1 MDRLIIEAA
10 INEQSLK
17 ADNPHVPY
25 GPEEVAR
32 EALAAASAG
41 AAIVHFHARDPE
53 TGDLLHPG
61 IPEYREILQRI
72 RAVNRDVLVYPT
84 YGFSPTREERFR
96 HLEALAADAACQLDF
111 ATIDPGAVNFGRLDP
126 ASGRWL
132 DDFVMSVSHAEAEHF
147 FRICGS
153 HDIRW
158 SATVRE
164 PGQVR
169 HTAAYHAQGWLQGPV
184 LFKLTFRDDPTSFGL
199 PPTPESVR
207 FLTSEALVGDLP
219 HAWMLYSE
227 GPSHHAMNL
236 FAVENGGHVRTGVGD
251 NVRYEGKVL
260 SNAEQVERVVGLA
273 RTAGREVASPDDVRG
288 FLASPL
294 VTLEGSR

>member
-1 MDRLIIEAA
+1 MEKLIIEAA
-10 INEQSLK
+10 VNEQSEK

-25 GPEEVAR
+25 SPEEVAR
-32 EALAAASAG
+32 EALAAADAG
-41 AAIVHFHARDPE
+41 AAIVHFHARDPRS
-53 TGDLLHPG
+53 GDLLHPG

-72 RAVNRDVLVYPT
+72 RAVNRNVLVYPT
-84 YGFSPTREERFR
+84 YGFSPTKEERFR
-96 HLEALAADAACQLDF
+96 HLEVLAAEPDCQLDF

-126 ASGRWL
+126 DSGAWV

-169 HTAAYHAQGWLQGPV
+169 HTAAYHRQGWIRGPV
-184 LFKLTFRDDPTSFGL
+184 LFKLTFRDAVSFGL
-199 PPTPESVR
+199 PPTPASVR
-207 FLTSEALVGDLP
+207 LLTSEALIGDLP

-227 GPSHHAMNL
+227 GPSHHGMNV
-236 FAVENGGHVRTGVGD
+236 FAVENGGHVRTGLGD
-251 NVRYEGKVL
+251 NVLYEGKVL
-260 SNAEQVERVVGLA
+260 SNAEQVERVVEL
-273 RTAGREVASPDDVRG
+273 GRSVGRDVATPDDVRA
-288 FLASPL
+288 FLTPPAL
-294 VTLEGSR
+294 TLEDAS